1 MVQGKGIMQYW
12 AQILGIASFVFTAG
26 VVYGK
31 FGQMDEKQKNL
42 DIIIEVTKKSSEARA
57 DRQLEIIQSQDKR
70 IIELEKRTEYYK
82 GLRDGRNEKSVP

>member
-1 MVQGKGIMQYW
+1 MTNNRSNPNKGVIQYW
-12 AQILGIASFVFTAG
+12 PQILGIASLVFSAG

-31 FGQMDEKQKNL
+31 FGQMDEKVRNAELRQ
-42 DIIIEVTKKSSEARA
+42 

-82 GLRDGRNEKSVP
+82 GLRDGRTEVQGIKKAE